1 MDPHEY
7 ALMYAVE
14 DSHWWYRGMAA
25 ITCAYLDRWY
35 KKEKPIRIL
44 DAGCGTGAAM
54 TTYLARYGTVWGMD
68 IAAEALRFCRQRN
81 AARLARAT
89 VARLPFAEGVFDL
102 ATSFDVLYEQAVPS
116 DFESLRELR
125 RVLARG
131 GRLLLRLPAYAWMRR
146 AHDAV
151 VHTRHRYTLREVET
165 LLHESGFRV
174 EHLSYA
180 NTTLLPAAIL
190 KIIGERLFP
199 PAVPHS
205 DLALGMGFFNGIMT
219 GILSGEAPW
228 VTRFRLPFGLS
239 VIGAGIK
246 P

>member
-1 MDPHEY
+1 MDPSEY

-25 ITCAYLDRWY
+25 ITCAFLNRWY
-35 KKEKPIRIL
+35 PKKEPVRIL

-68 IAAEALRFCRQRN
+68 VAAEALRFCRRRG

-89 VARLPFAEGVFDL
+89 VARLPFAEGAFDL

-131 GRLLLRLPAYAWMRR
+131 GRVLLRLPAYAWMRR
-146 AHDAV
+146 SHDAL

-165 LLHESGFRV
+165 LLRESGFRI
-174 EHLSYA
+174 EHVSYA
-180 NTTLLPAAIL
+180 NTTLLPAAML
-190 KIIGERLFP
+190 KKIGERLFP

-205 DLALGMGFFNGIMT
+205 DLAISAGRLNGI
-219 GILSGEAPW
+219 LARVLAGEAPW
-228 VTRFRLPFGLS
+228 VTRLRLPFGLS

>member
-1 MDPHEY
+1 MDPREY

-25 ITCAYLDRWY
+25 ITCAFLDRWY
-35 KKEKPIRIL
+35 EKNRPIRIL

-54 TTYLARYGTVWGMD
+54 TTTLARYGTVWGMD
-68 IAAEALRFCRQRN
+68 IAAEALELCRRRG

-89 VARLPFAEGVFDL
+89 VSRLPFPDGAFDL

-116 DFESLRELR
+116 DLESLRELR

-146 AHDAV
+146 SHDTV
-151 VHTRHRYTLREVET
+151 VQTRHRYTRGEVET
-165 LLHESGFRV
+165 LLRESGFRV
-174 EHLSYA
+174 EHVSYA
-180 NTTLLPAAIL
+180 NAALLPAAIL
-190 KIIGERLFP
+190 KKIGERLFP
-199 PAVPHS
+199 PAIPQS
-205 DLALGMGFFNGIMT
+205 DLALRMGFFNGVLT
-219 GILSGEAPW
+219 WILAGEAPW
-228 VTRFRLPFGLS
+228 VTRFGMPFGLS
-239 VIGAGIK
+239 VIGAGVK